1 MDLIPCLVVGCGPGA
16 PKLVTPQA
24 RCAAAQAEL
33 LAGAPRLLELFPES
47 AAERLTYDRGLAPFL
62 QDLAPHLGRKSV
74 VVLVSGDPGLASLA
88 GTLARRF
95 PEVPFRRLPGLSS
108 VQLAFAEAGLDWIDA
123 RILRVHATLPDWD
136 PSWTGHAG
144 PFALLAGAPG
154 AAGFAADLARC
165 LGRGHLWRCQR
176 LGLEGQSVERLTP
189 EQLCAEGCHPLSVL
203 IVEGVRP

>member
-1 MDLIPCLVVGCGPGA
+1 MGLTPCLVVGCGPGA
-16 PKLVTPQA
+16 PELVTPQA
-24 RCAAAQAEL
+24 RQAAAQAQL
-33 LAGAPRLLELFPES
+33 LAGTARLLSLFPES
-47 AAERLTYDRGLAPFL
+47 PAGHLVYDGGLAPFL
-62 QDLAPHLGRKSV
+62 QGLAPHLGREAV

-88 GTLARRF
+88 GTLARHF

-123 RILRVHATLPDWD
+123 RILRAHGTLPDWD

-154 AAGFAADLARC
+154 AAGFAADLARR

-176 LGLEGQSVERLTP
+176 LGLPGQSVRRLTP
-189 EQLCAEGCHPLSVL
+189 EQLSGEGCDPLSVI
-203 IVEGVRP
+203 IVEGVQP

>member
-1 MDLIPCLVVGCGPGA
+1 MGLIPCLVAGCGPGA
-16 PKLVTPQA
+16 PDRVTPQA
-24 RCAAAQAEL
+24 RRAAPQAQL

-47 AAERLTYDRGLAPFL
+47 AAERLTYAHGLEPFL
-62 QDLAPHLGRKSV
+62 QALTPHLGRKAV

-95 PEVPFRRLPGLSS
+95 PAVPFRRLPGLSS

-123 RILRVHATLPDWD
+123 RILRAHGNLPDWD

-154 AAGFAADLARC
+154 AAGFAADLARR

-176 LGLEGQSVERLTP
+176 LGLADQSVQRLTP
-189 EQLCAEGCHPLSVL
+189 ERLAAEGCDPLSVIIL
-203 IVEGVRP
+203 EGVPS